1 MFGHF
6 CDLGNVL
13 SVCVCIYISM
23 CTPAGVALLCHPIYS
38 LKKFRVI

>member
-13 SVCVCIYISM
+13 SVCVYIYMHVYICWS
-23 CTPAGVALLCHPIYS
+23 GLALSPYLFF
-38 LKKFRVI
+38 KKI

>member
-13 SVCVCIYISM
+13 SVCVYIYIY
-23 CTPAGVALLCHPIYS
+23 AYVHLLEWPCFVTLFI
-38 LKKFRVI
+38 L